1 MIVKKLPLGPIGA
14 NTYILGD
21 ETSKKAIL
29 IDCTGDY
36 LEIKKAL
43 DNDNLN
49 LVAIFL
55 THGHFDHVLGVNDI
69 KKIYPDV
76 KVYINKE
83 DEVLCQNIAVQ
94 CAHFGINSCDVPKI
108 DEYID
113 ENSKFDI
120 SGFDIK
126 AISTPGHSKG
136 SLCYLINGELFSGDT
151 LFYTEI
157 GRCDLFGGSFS
168 EIEKSIRGKLFVL
181 DDKTIVHPGHGQDT
195 SIAYEIKHNA
205 YFGENSRY

>member
-21 ETSKKAIL
+21 ETSKTAIL
-29 IDCTGDY
+29 IDCTGDC

>member
-14 NTYILGD
+14 NTYILDD
-21 ETSKKAIL
+21 ETSKTAIL
-29 IDCTGDY
+29 IDCTGDC

-94 CAHFGINSCDVPKI
+94 CVHFGINSCDVPKI